1 MKKQS
6 LLSPASALLGLAIFA
21 LLIGVQVLR
30 PDGESK
36 YVADPEDWICGL
48 GDLRQLTNPA
58 QVDYESLMEATPW
71 MKELRREGID
81 PQSARGLILRAK
93 AQAEVSRACD
103 VVRREFE
110 HCSVWRSIR
119 RRDGGRIPLRT
130 KEVLEEIVVKK
141 EAPARAPA
149 GAREEIPVAAGGH

>member
-1 MKKQS
+1 MKNQR
-6 LLSPASALLGLAIFA
+6 LLSPASALLGLTIFA
-21 LLIGVQVLR
+21 LMVGMQFLR
-30 PDGESK
+30 SDAETK
-36 YVADPEDWICGL
+36 YIADPEDWICGL

-58 QVDYESLMEATPW
+58 RVDYESLMEATPW

-103 VVRREFE
+103 VVRRELE

-130 KEVLEEIVVKK
+130 KEVLEEIAVKK
-141 EAPARAPA
+141 EAPARAPPA
-149 GAREEIPVAAGGH
+149 LQEGVPVAAGGR